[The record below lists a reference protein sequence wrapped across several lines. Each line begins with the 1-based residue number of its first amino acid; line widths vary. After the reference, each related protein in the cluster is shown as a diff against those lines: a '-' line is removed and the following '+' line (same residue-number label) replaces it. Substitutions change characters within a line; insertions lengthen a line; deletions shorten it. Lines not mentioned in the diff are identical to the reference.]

1 MFLDVRS
8 DHSEMDMEYFQQLI
22 QTTVEKKDQATY
34 AEQLAVRQMDDDWS
48 SETELSNALAEIRK
62 NEKEM
67 SLIAMV
73 AQTFVERMN
82 DLQDQVAEQ

>member
-22 QTTVEKKDQATY
+22 QTTVDKKDQATY